1 MTEIYQYPVK
11 ATPNGEGGFIGSFR
25 DVPEALTEAE
35 SLAGRD
41 ARSERGGA
49 RRAGHFDRLL

>member
-35 SLAGRD
+35 SI
-41 ARSERGGA
+41 E
-49 RRAGHFDRLL
+49 